1 MYRPDGRPPVA
12 ARAFRG
18 PPAPCGGPA
27 RGPQG
32 TKWPTPSL
40 SVRHMN
46 QHSQHTP
53 DAQDASPSPAP
64 DEALSRATV
73 IAARPL
79 RPLPALIF
87 ASRWLQLPLYLGLIV
102 AQAVYVEHF
111 LMELWHLVMAAFGDQ
126 HALDALVTSIGYRSD
141 VPVTKINETVIMLV
155 VLALIDVVMISNLL
169 IMVIV
174 GGFETFVSRMDLQGH
189 PDQPEWLS
197 HVNASVLKV
206 KLAMSIIGISSIH
219 LLKTFI
225 NADNYTDRTLIA
237 QTAIHLT
244 FLLSAMA
251 IAYTDKLMS
260 SAYKQDGH
268 H

>member
-1 MYRPDGRPPVA
+1 MKEEYPQDPAVA
-12 ARAFRG
+12 VAQQERQRL
-18 PPAPCGGPA
+18 
-27 RGPQG
+27 R
-32 TKWPTPSL
+32 TLPS
-40 SVRHMN
+40 
-46 QHSQHTP
+46 
-53 DAQDASPSPAP
+53 
-64 DEALSRATV
+64 
-73 IAARPL
+73 
-79 RPLPALIF
+79 LIF

-102 AQAVYVEHF
+102 AQCVFVAHF
-111 LMELWHLVMAAFGDQ
+111 LLELWHLIEAAFGNQ
-126 HALDALVTSIGYRSD
+126 EALKTLIDNIGYRSAE
-141 VPVTKINETVIMLV
+141 PMTALNETVIMLV

-174 GGFETFVSRMDLQGH
+174 GGFETFVSRLDLEGH

-225 NADNYTDRTLIA
+225 NADNYTDRVLIA
-237 QTAIHLT
+237 QTAIHLA

-260 SAYKQDGH
+260 SAYKHDGH
-268 H
+268 